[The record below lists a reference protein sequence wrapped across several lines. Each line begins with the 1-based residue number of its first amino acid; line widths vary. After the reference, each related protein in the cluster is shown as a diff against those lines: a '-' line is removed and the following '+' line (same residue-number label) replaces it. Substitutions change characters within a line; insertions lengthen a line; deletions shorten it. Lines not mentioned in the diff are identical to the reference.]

1 MFDLRS
7 NFVVKVGGKEDFQ
20 KQTAK
25 QDKTTFLC
33 VSQDIF
39 ERLFGL
45 FPKSKIVV
53 QKRALER
60 RRVFMDHLEKLEN
73 FLDEKQKK
81 MKALQKKRMKAQKN
95 AQALKNIFSRKGKG
109 ADNIKNLG
117 GMNNSS
123 EEESDSEN
131 DRNKQDKNVTDQD
144 DNDSDLSGGESKNA
158 ISEVKGFIQNKT
170 EQSTVMTAFDDFESN
185 SMDEKKYQLTERDID
200 PE

>member
-117 GMNNSS
+117 GMDHSS

-131 DRNKQDKNVTDQD
+131 DQQAKNISDQD

-185 SMDEKKYQLTERDID
+185 SMDEKKYQLTERDVD
-200 PE
+200 PEQ

>member
-1 MFDLRS
+1 MYCRIYEPGKTIISHGQKLNEMYFISKGSAVFYDQKGVTPFLQLPQFSFFGEYQLMFDLRS

-95 AQALKNIFSRKGKG
+95 AQALKNIFSKG
-109 ADNIKNLG
+109 
-117 GMNNSS
+117 
-123 EEESDSEN
+123 
-131 DRNKQDKNVTDQD
+131 
-144 DNDSDLSGGESKNA
+144 
-158 ISEVKGFIQNKT
+158 
-170 EQSTVMTAFDDFESN
+170 
-185 SMDEKKYQLTERDID
+185 
-200 PE
+200 